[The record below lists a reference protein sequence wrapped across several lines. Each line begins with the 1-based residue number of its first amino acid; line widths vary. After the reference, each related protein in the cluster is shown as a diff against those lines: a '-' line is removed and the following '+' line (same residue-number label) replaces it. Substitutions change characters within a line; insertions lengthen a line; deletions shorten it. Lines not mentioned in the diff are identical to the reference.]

1 MTVLD
6 RVDPGAA
13 RDAARQI
20 LRQREFRPERTP
32 KPLAGPVQWIGDRL
46 NGTADWLGTAIQ
58 DVLSWIFHLFPGVPG
73 LILGVA
79 ICVALAAV
87 VIWLIGRNRVRAT
100 RVDRSDE
107 TGSGEIEDPRSLERA
122 ADAATQD
129 GQYALAVR
137 LRYRAGLIRLDRAD
151 VIDLRPWNTSAH
163 LTRRLDSRRFDRL
176 TDTFDAVTYGAQPAT
191 NADAATARTEWPELV
206 TEMKS
211 R

>member
-46 NGTADWLGTAIQ
+46 NGIADWLGNAIQ
-58 DVLSWIFHLFPGVPG
+58 DAFSWIFHLFPGVPG
-73 LILGVA
+73 FILGVV
-79 ICVALAAV
+79 ICVGLAAI
-87 VIWLIGRNRVRAT
+87 VIWLIGRNRVHTT
-100 RVDRSDE
+100 RVDRSAE
-107 TGSGEIEDPRSLERA
+107 SSPTEVEDPRRLERA

-129 GQYALAVR
+129 GHYALAVR

>member
-1 MTVLD
+1 MIIFD

-20 LRQREFRPERTP
+20 LRQSEFRPERTP

-46 NGTADWLGTAIQ
+46 NGVADWLGTAIQ
-58 DVLSWIFHLFPGVPG
+58 DVFSWIFHLLPGVWG
-73 LILGVA
+73 LILGVV

-87 VIWLIGRNRVRAT
+87 VAWLIGRNRIRAA
-100 RVDRSDE
+100 RVDREGLPS
-107 TGSGEIEDPRSLERA
+107 SARLEDPRALERA
-122 ADAATQD
+122 ADAATRD

-151 VIDLRPWNTSAH
+151 IIDLRPWNTSAH

-191 NADAATARTEWPELV
+191 NADAAIARTEWPELV

>member
-1 MTVLD
+1 MTVLA
-6 RVDPGAA
+6 RVDTDAA

-20 LRQREFRPERTP
+20 LRQREFQPERTP
-32 KPLAGPVQWIGDRL
+32 KPLGGPVQWIGDRL
-46 NGTADWLGTAIQ
+46 NGIADWLGTAIE
-58 DVLSWIFHLFPGVPG
+58 DVFSWIFHLLPGVWGP
-73 LILGVA
+73 ILGVV
-79 ICVALAAV
+79 ICVALATV
-87 VIWLIGRNRVRAT
+87 VVWLIGRNRVSAT
-100 RVDRSDE
+100 RADRESE
-107 TGSGEIEDPRSLERA
+107 APSAQLEDPRGLERE
-122 ADAATQD
+122 ADAAAQA

-191 NADAATARTEWPELV
+191 NADVAVARTEWPELV